1 LVPGERGGAVSGPA
15 APGPAGGAA
24 DRLEEAAALLTG
36 ALGGRVERDVP
47 FSRLTTYGL
56 GGPAA
61 VLVRAAGEADL
72 ESVARALPP
81 GVPFLCVGRGSN
93 LLVADEGFAGVAVLL
108 DGPLADLAIT
118 PDAADAGRAVI
129 VAGGGARLPVLARQA
144 AAAGWGGVE
153 FFAGIPGSVGGA
165 VRMNAGGHGK
175 ETVEVLRRAWVVDLG
190 AGGGTEERT
199 VGALGLTYRHSNLG
213 PAHVVVR
220 AEFGVVARPAEECKA
235 EIDEVVRWRRA
246 NQPGGNNAGSVFTN
260 PPGDSAGRLIDTC
273 GLKGFRV
280 GTAWVS
286 DRHANFFQAEPDG
299 RGRAADVVALVLEV
313 QRRVAEAT
321 GITLVPELRRVAFA
335 GLAGARPGAPT
346 AWPGRDHAA
355 VAGSVSTNS
364 PGGPNLRSSVTPVVT
379 GERRIG
385 FTATGGTL

>member
-1 LVPGERGGAVSGPA
+1 VTS
-15 APGPAGGAA
+15 
-24 DRLEEAAALLTG
+24 RLEEAAATLTA

-72 ESVARALPP
+72 QAVARALPS

-118 PDAADAGRAVI
+118 PDGEHGGRAAI
-129 VAGGGARLPVLARQA
+129 VAGGGVRLPVLARQA
-144 AAAGWGGVE
+144 ASAGWGGVE

-175 ETVEVLRRAWVVDLG
+175 ETVEVLRRAWVVDLR
-190 AGGGTEERT
+190 AGGGEEERP
-199 VGALGLTYRHSNLG
+199 VGALDLTYRHSNLG

-220 AEFGVVARPAEECKA
+220 AEFGAAARPAEECKA

-260 PPGDSAGRLIDTC
+260 PPGDSAGRLIDAC

-286 DRHANFFQAEPDG
+286 DRHANFFQAEPG
-299 RGRAADVVALVLEV
+299 EGRAADVVALVLEV

-335 GLAGARPGAPT
+335 GLAGARSGAPT
-346 AWPGRDHAA
+346 AWPGEDHAA
-355 VAGSVSTNS
+355 VTGPVSTNS

-379 GERRIG
+379 EERRIG
-385 FTATGGTL
+385 FTVTGGTL